1 MTPADTRERLLEA
14 AERHFSEHGFA
25 GASLRQVTAEARANL
40 AAVSYHFGSKEDLF
54 VAVVARL
61 MAPINQE
68 RLGLLDQ
75 AEARAG
81 KSPLEVE
88 ELLEILIGPVLR
100 ARTSGGCTLRLFA
113 RSQFEDPAL
122 CKRIVD
128 GPLKEIK
135 PRIEAA
141 LARTLPYLS
150 RQELAYRLHF
160 TMGAVKSA
168 AGDQHMLRAFS
179 RGLCD
184 PGDIEGTLR
193 EIVAFLA
200 GAMRA
205 PSVSSPRASARV
217 PSAARGKRKPTRSK
231 ERSS

>member
-1 MTPADTRERLLEA
+1 MPSADTRDRLLEA
-14 AERHFSEHGFA
+14 AERHFSQLGFA
-25 GASLRQVTAEARANL
+25 GASLREVTADAQANL

-61 MAPINQE
+61 MAPINHE
-68 RLGLLDQ
+68 RLTLLDQ

-81 KSPLEVE
+81 AAPLAVE
-88 ELLEILIGPVLR
+88 ELLQILVGPVLR
-100 ARTSGGCTLRLFA
+100 ASAGGACALRLFA
-113 RSQFEDPAL
+113 RSHFEDASM
-122 CKRIVD
+122 CKRLVE

-141 LARTLPYLS
+141 LARALPHLS

-160 TMGAVKSA
+160 TMGAVKSV
-168 AGDQHMLRAFS
+168 AGDQHMLRTFS

-184 PGDIEGTLR
+184 PSDIEGTLR
-193 EIVAFLA
+193 ELVAFLA

-205 PSVSSPRASARV
+205 PSSTASRPSKPRTSAKR
-217 PSAARGKRKPTRSK
+217 PKARRTPSK